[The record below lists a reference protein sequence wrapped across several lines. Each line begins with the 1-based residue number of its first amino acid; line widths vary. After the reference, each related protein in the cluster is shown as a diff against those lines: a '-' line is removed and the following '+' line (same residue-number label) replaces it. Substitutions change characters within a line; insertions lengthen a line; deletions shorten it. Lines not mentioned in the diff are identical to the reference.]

1 MENKGI
7 DALRS
12 EHRRIDTEIQQEYA
26 KNDPND
32 SRINELKRLK
42 LRIKDQIVHVAG
54 SA

>member
-26 KNDPND
+26 KHDPD
-32 SRINELKRLK
+32 DARINELKRLK
-42 LRIKDQIVHVAG
+42 LRLKDQIVSVAG
-54 SA
+54 TA